1 MKALL
6 AAIAFLTRIPVPYH
20 WYQDIDFACISRLF
34 PLVGGLIGSVASMVL
49 LATAPLFG
57 QPIAATLTILSLLLL
72 TGAFHQDGLADL
84 CDGFWGG
91 QTRER
96 KLAIMK
102 DSQIGT
108 YGVLSLIGATLL
120 ASQCLAALPLAHAW
134 AILIGAQGGSRMMSG
149 YLPALLPYARQD
161 GNSKTPQRLH
171 RPDARHLLVL
181 TGSGILTL
189 LPLLYLA
196 PALALATVLTM
207 ASALFV
213 MARLQRRHLDGYTGD
228 TLGAT
233 QQIAEL
239 VALLSAVAFFH

>member
-20 WYQDIDFACISRLF
+20 WYQDIDFACVSRLF
-34 PLVGGLIGSVASMVL
+34 PLVGGLIGSVAALVL
-49 LATAPLFG
+49 LATVPLFG

-134 AILIGAQGGSRMMSG
+134 AILIAAQGGSRMMSG

-171 RPDARHLLVL
+171 RPDARHLWVL
-181 TGSGILTL
+181 TGSGLFTL
-189 LPLLYLA
+189 LPMLYLA
-196 PALALATVLTM
+196 PALALGTLLSM
-207 ASALFV
+207 AVALV
-213 MARLQRRHLDGYTGD
+213 AMTGLQRRHLDGYTGD

-239 VALLSAVAFFH
+239 AALLSAVAFFH